1 MRLSLTNIEQRE
13 MRRIL
18 LAVVL
23 LVCVASLRAQSV
35 IGGNLEAIKD
45 VQQIQVSF
53 DYQDALIQ
61 GMIFEDFMAKEQREF
76 SNSDYYDFEE
86 EWTKSL
92 AAEHI
97 TRFVTAYNKVAT
109 KKKLPVLVSKDV
121 PTKLVV
127 KFAVL
132 ERNGEAQADYQF
144 MDSEGHKVA
153 VVRWASP
160 KGGVFGTFL
169 NLLGD
174 ASEENGENFAKFLN
188 KNINKSL
195 FSF

>member
-1 MRLSLTNIEQRE
+1 LSLTNIEQRE

>member
-1 MRLSLTNIEQRE
+1 

-109 KKKLPVLVSKDV
+109 KKKLPILVSKDV
-121 PTKLVV
+121 PMKLVV

>member
-1 MRLSLTNIEQRE
+1 MRK
-13 MRRIL
+13 IL

-23 LVCVASLRAQSV
+23 LVCVVSLRAQSV
-35 IGGNLEAIKD
+35 IGGNLEAIKE

-109 KKKLPVLVSKDV
+109 KKKLPILVSKDV
-121 PTKLVV
+121 PMKLVV